1 MNIMF
6 DTNVVID
13 LFTDSEDFKIAFTAM
28 DVALVRDFK
37 LWLPACSTPLIR
49 YLLTARKLLGAAEAK
64 TAFGQ
69 LLELFSI
76 ADTTATDCHAAFENE
91 NHDYEDDLIAYSAY
105 RSGIDF
111 IVTRNQ
117 RDYDKSPVPTL
128 TPTDFIELFKPRNI
142 EYGWEA
148 LPVSQDN

>member
-13 LFTDSEDFKIAFTAM
+13 LFTDSKDFKNAFTAV
-28 DVALVRDFK
+28 DVAMVRDFK
-37 LWLPACSTPLIR
+37 LWLPACATPSIR
-49 YLLTARKLLGAAEAK
+49 YLLTARKLLDVAEAK

-76 ADTTATDCHAAFENE
+76 ADTTATDCHTAFENE
-91 NHDYEDDLIAYSAY
+91 NRDYEDDLIAYSAH
-105 RSGIDF
+105 RTGIDF

-128 TPTDFIELFKPRNI
+128 TPGDFIDLFKPRNI
-142 EYGWEA
+142 EYGWET
-148 LPVSQDN
+148 LPSIPEN